1 LHTQNRE
8 HEYRPLSNYSLPRC
22 IVAFA
27 ILFGVT
33 HSFAQETVPVSTNLF
48 ILDEIVVRADE
59 STPLIDTRII
69 QSRTLLDAADLQLK
83 IAPSLGDTLMWEPGI
98 TSSSFGPGS
107 SRPVIR
113 GFSGDRVR
121 MLSDGVGTGD
131 ISQTS
136 PDHAVTAESLLS
148 EEIEV
153 LRGPSTLEFGGS
165 AIGGVVNVKSKSIP
179 RRAPAKS
186 YEGVSSL
193 RWESASRERTGVTAL
208 TLGNENLALQFNV
221 LRSISQ
227 DYDIPGKARLN
238 PRDPTTNPEGT
249 LPNTWTD
256 RLTASGG
263 IGTFWEKGRV
273 GASITRIESEYGVP
287 FHADAHS
294 HFGPGVNRQIND
306 VAVDLDQ
313 IRFNGEFELYN
324 PIAAIDE
331 IELRGTWSDYQ
342 HAESEAAATLDNNF
356 GNTTTETKLDLT
368 HARFR
373 GLSGRIGGTWR
384 TIDFGSRGPEVNTPD
399 SQTENFA
406 GYVIENLELGPLK
419 LQAGGRFETQ
429 IMDVN
434 FANIRQERLT
444 YDSHSLSAG
453 LELQLWDGFEI
464 AANWS
469 RARRPPN
476 STELFSNGPHLAAG
490 TFEVGAWYRIPFLK
504 PAEGGIDLERSE
516 NYEFSLRKT
525 KGRLTGSVTYFTYN
539 FDNYIFVTGI
549 GPGWEVNGLP
559 IFRYI
564 QTRAKFEGAELQLE
578 YELLPA
584 STNSSLTYHFSA
596 DSVRATDLNQ
606 DTAIPR
612 FPPVRVGNRVE
623 YSQGPWKL
631 GAEVRHSFAQN
642 RLQRN
647 FETPTKSYTLLN
659 ADLTHTRKWGNRDLS
674 LFIKG
679 NNLLNADARNH
690 VSVAKDVAPLPGR
703 SVGIGATLTF

>member
-1 LHTQNRE
+1 LRNLDLENE
-8 HEYRPLSNYSLPRC
+8 HRLPSNPILLRC
-22 IVAFA
+22 LVVVVLWIAGERVN
-27 ILFGVT
+27 
-33 HSFAQETVPVSTNLF
+33 AQQTVPKSTNLF
-48 ILDEIVVRADE
+48 VLDEIVVRADE
-59 STPLIDTRII
+59 TAPLIDTRLI

-179 RRAPAKS
+179 RRPPAKW
-186 YEGVSSL
+186 YEGLSSL

-208 TLGNENLALQFNV
+208 TLGNENQAFQFNV

-238 PRDPTTNPEGT
+238 PSDPTTNPEGT

-263 IGTFWEKGRV
+263 ASKFWEKGRV

-294 HFGPGVNRQIND
+294 HIGPGLTQEVNG
-306 VAVDLDQ
+306 VSVDLEQ
-313 IRFNGEFELYN
+313 LRFNGEFVLHN
-324 PIAAIDE
+324 PIRAIDE
-331 IELRGTWSDYQ
+331 FEVRGIWSEYQ
-342 HAESEAAATLDNNF
+342 HAESESASVLDNDF
-356 GNTTTETKLDLT
+356 SNTETETKLDLT

-373 GLSGRIGGTWR
+373 GFSGRMGGTWR

-399 SQTENFA
+399 TITENIA

-429 IMDVN
+429 IIDVN
-434 FANIRQERLT
+434 FANVRQERLT
-444 YDSHSLSAG
+444 YDSQSLSAG
-453 LELQLWDGFEI
+453 LELQLWDGFEFT
-464 AANWS
+464 ANWS

-476 STELFSNGPHLAAG
+476 SAELFSNGPHLAAG
-490 TFEVGAWYRIPFLK
+490 TFDIGAWYRIPFLK
-504 PAEGGIDLERSE
+504 PNEGGIDLERSE
-516 NYEFSLRKT
+516 NYEFSVRKT
-525 KGRLTGSVTYFTYN
+525 KGRLTGSVTYFNYN

-549 GPGWEVNGLP
+549 GPGWDFNGLP

-564 QTRAKFEGAELQLE
+564 QTRAKFEGAELRLD
-578 YELLPA
+578 YDLLPA
-584 STNSSLTYHFSA
+584 STNTSLTYHFSA
-596 DSVRATDLNQ
+596 DSVRATDLNA

-612 FPPVRVGNRVE
+612 FPPVRIGNRLE
-623 YSQGPWKL
+623 YGHGPWKL
-631 GAEVRHSFAQN
+631 GTEVRHSFAQN

-647 FETPTKSYTLLN
+647 LETPTKSYTMLN
-659 ADLTHTRKWGNRDLS
+659 ADLTHTRKWRNRELS
-674 LFIKG
+674 LFLKG
-679 NNLLNADARNH
+679 NNLLNSDARNH

-703 SVGIGATLTF
+703 SVGVGATLSF